1 MLTGYFVGLVRRA
14 DDDPLAAFSLGA
26 FFTGMFVLPAAG
38 AVLKRW
44 HYHHRRNFH
53 SRRGADSEL
62 GKNAFGSCLF
72 NPIFYLSLSLCV
84 SVTAGTL
91 LFRQIFGEDFDRR
104 GGIFI
109 TLVFGSISLSIVQT
123 ILVYRFFSPPTKAP
137 RVAFLRDPRSELL
150 GDACLYLNMV
160 LFQVI
165 WNVVTFARVAGV
177 ASFGE
182 FAGRLFFIGF
192 AALLIYFPPRIFYL
206 ADDIHRRTAR
216 LTILL
221 ANSPVILRLLVGTS
235 RHLWR

>member
-1 MLTGYFVGLVRRA
+1 MLTRYFVGLVRQA
-14 DDDPLAAFSLGA
+14 DDDSFAAFSLGA

-44 HYHHRRNFH
+44 HYHRRRNFH
-53 SRRGADSEL
+53 SRRGGDSEL

-84 SVTAGTL
+84 SVTAGTF
-91 LFRQIFGEDFDRR
+91 LFRQIFGEEFDKR

-109 TLVFGSISLSIVQT
+109 TLVFGSITLSIVQT

-137 RVAFLRDPRSELL
+137 RSALLRDPRSELL
-150 GDACLYLNMV
+150 GDACLYLNML

-165 WNVVTFARVAGV
+165 WNVVTFVPFGRV
-177 ASFGE
+177 ASFTD
-182 FAGRLFFIGF
+182 FAGRLFFLSF

-221 ANSPVILRLLVGTS
+221 ANSPVILRLL
-235 RHLWR
+235 L